1 MDTSNIDN
9 QFIEDIRQLWID
21 DPCPKRFE
29 NHRALKR
36 YAVNIDW
43 IIEMMQEFAMIK
55 TPVQLNA
62 LNCLLNYG
70 LRAFDI
76 FGQALHQWL
85 ENNPNNFARIQIEDL
100 LNQTLSRMGERK
112 IY

>member
-1 MDTSNIDN
+1 MNTSNIDN
-9 QFIEDIRQLWID
+9 QFIEDIRQFWID
-21 DPCPKRFE
+21 DSCPKHFE

-43 IIEMMQEFAMIK
+43 IIETMQELIMSK
-55 TPVQLNA
+55 MPVQLNA

-70 LRAFDI
+70 LRVFDI
-76 FGQALHQWL
+76 FGQALHQRL
-85 ENNPNNFARIQIEDL
+85 ENNPNNFACIQIEVL
-100 LNQTLSRMGERK
+100 LKHYLGWEREK